1 MTYALIIGEALVD
14 VVERAGETPQEHPGG
29 SPANVAYGLARLG
42 REVELA
48 TWIGKDPRGAVIRT
62 HLAVGGVRLTPG
74 YNGATRTPT
83 SIARIGADG
92 SAQYEFDLEFQV
104 PEVHLDSGV
113 AVVHTGSIGATT
125 APGAD
130 AIAEIVAAAREY
142 STITYDPN
150 VRPTLMGTAEEA
162 KRRVEP
168 LVAAADVVKV
178 SDEDL
183 RWLYPD
189 TVEEDVI
196 RRWAREGNAIVV
208 LTRGG
213 AGAFAATSSGL
224 EVEVRAPQVDVVDTV
239 GAGDS
244 FMSALLDA
252 LWRADLLGAERRE
265 RLHAITRDTLEAA
278 MAWAVSAAAITVS
291 RAGANPPTRAELTG
305 KPA

>member
-1 MTYALIIGEALVD
+1 MAYALIIGEALVD
-14 VVERAGETPQEHPGG
+14 VVERPGETPQEHPGG

-48 TWIGKDPRGAVIRT
+48 TWIGRDPRGAAIRT
-62 HLAVGGVRLTPG
+62 HLTVGGVRLTPG
-74 YNGATRTPT
+74 HNGATRTPT
-83 SIARIGADG
+83 SIARIGVDG

-104 PEVHLDSGV
+104 PEVHLDSDV
-113 AVVHTGSIGATT
+113 LVVHTGSIGATT
-125 APGAD
+125 PPGAD

-150 VRPTLMGTAEEA
+150 ARPTLMGTAEEA
-162 KRRVEP
+162 KLRIEP

-189 TVEEDVI
+189 TVEEEVV
-196 RRWAREGNAIVV
+196 RRWAREGNAVVV
-208 LTRGG
+208 LTRGA

-224 EVEVRAPQVDVVDTV
+224 EVEVRAPKVDVVDTV

-252 LWRADLLGAERRE
+252 LWREDLLGADRRGH
-265 RLHAITRDTLEAA
+265 LHAIGRDTLESA

-305 KPA
+305 NPA